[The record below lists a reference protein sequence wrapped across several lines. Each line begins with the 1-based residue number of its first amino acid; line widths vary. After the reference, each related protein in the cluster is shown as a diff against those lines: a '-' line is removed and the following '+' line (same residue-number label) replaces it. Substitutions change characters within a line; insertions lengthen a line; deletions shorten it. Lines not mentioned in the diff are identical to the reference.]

1 MLEPRNEPMPDALNL
16 PDLEGDDAP
25 TLPEMG
31 RMQRALPWWRT
42 RWARVSGPVLLFV
55 LLVGAIFGVLRALRQ
70 QVTYQ
75 TQRATSG
82 DLALTISAAG
92 PLQTSVY
99 AVTLPSG
106 SKITAIKVKVGDQVT
121 AGQTLATLD
130 STALQDAV
138 NLAQAAVNSAQKS
151 LDGAQNNVS
160 NVQAQTDAQVAAA
173 FDQEQNAVYQCHH
186 EQNPPPNCVQ
196 QAQDQYASAQAQ
208 ATAQNAQAQAQAN
221 SAQAQLSAAQ
231 AQLQMAQHNLANAS
245 VTSPH
250 AGTVA
255 AINGAVGGEVTS
267 GTGSTGT
274 AFISIADLSSVQVLA
289 AVNEAD
295 IGGVAPGDPI
305 SFTVSALP
313 SRVFHGTVSTMSP
326 LGQTV
331 QNVVTYPVTINVDT
345 AGVNKANLLPGMTA
359 RVTITSAQR
368 FHVLLIPVSAVTF
381 ARGASNPQGLH
392 ALTQAR
398 VQSALLAARQ
408 MIDQLTSNGV
418 DLSNDS
424 PQPAFVLERS
434 KSGWVVK
441 PVVLGLTNGTVY
453 EVLAGLSEHEAVVTG
468 AVNAAGTPVTGT
480 SRGSGGLFRGG
491 A

>member
-1 MLEPRNEPMPDALNL
+1 MLEPRNEPTPDTLNL
-16 PDLEGDDAP
+16 PDLEADDAP
-25 TLPEMG
+25 TLPELG
-31 RMQRALPWWRT
+31 RARRALPWWRT
-42 RWARVSGPVLLFV
+42 RWARVSASVLLFV
-55 LLVGAIFGVLRALRQ
+55 LLAGAAFGVLRALRQ
-70 QVTYQ
+70 QVSYK

-82 DLALTISAAG
+82 DLSLTINATG

-99 AVTLPSG
+99 DVALPSG
-106 SKITAIKVKVGDQVT
+106 SKITAINVKIGNQVT

-130 STALQDAV
+130 STLLQDAV
-138 NLAQAAVNSAQKS
+138 NQAQAAVNSAQTS
-151 LDGAQNNVS
+151 LNGAQNNVS

-173 FDQEQNAVYQCHH
+173 FDQEQNAIYQCHH

-196 QAQDQYASAQAQ
+196 QAQDQYASAKAQ

-231 AQLQMAQHNLANAS
+231 AQAQTAQHNLTNAS

-255 AINGAVGGEVTS
+255 AINGAVGVGVTS
-267 GTGSTGT
+267 GTGSASTVT
-274 AFISIADLSSVQVLA
+274 PFISIADLSSLQVLA

-295 IGGVAPGDPI
+295 IGSVAPGDPI

-345 AGVNKANLLPGMTA
+345 AGVQKANLLPGMTA
-359 RVTITSAQR
+359 RVTITTAQR

-381 ARGASNPQGLH
+381 ARGASNAQGLH
-392 ALTQAR
+392 ALTSAR

-408 MIDQLTSNGV
+408 MIDQLTSNGMN
-418 DLSNDS
+418 LSNDS

-453 EVLAGLSEHEAVVTG
+453 EVLAGLSENEAVVTG
-468 AVNAAGTPVTGT
+468 AVNAAGTPVTGK
-480 SRGSGGLFRGG
+480 
-491 A
+491 